1 MTPLLRLATL
11 TGYLELTQSL
21 GLDPGA
27 LMDTVGLDPA
37 DLATP
42 DKWIPAVR
50 VLRLLDLS
58 ARTSGRDDFGL
69 RLAEYRRLSALGPL
83 GLVLRDEP
91 TLRSALDLC
100 MRYEHTY
107 NEALRTRMSQANGM
121 ATVQLWF
128 EVGEPAPTRQAE
140 GYSLGVLR
148 GIIREF
154 LGPDWQPLSV
164 CFSHSVPTRLDTYA
178 TMLGARLRFEHSF
191 TGMIMYTKDL
201 DAPNANSDPSTRA
214 RTDEILRSL
223 ATPKG
228 TTTSEQVRDLVEVL
242 LPTGRCSADEVA
254 RTMGVD
260 RKTLYRH
267 LADTRHTFTSIVDS
281 TRAGLAER
289 YLSTDRYQL
298 TEISV
303 LLGFAAPSVFSRWFR
318 HRFGETPS
326 QWRTRRAD
334 LPGT

>member
-1 MTPLLRLATL
+1 
-11 TGYLELTQSL
+11 
-21 GLDPGA
+21 
-27 LMDTVGLDPA
+27 
-37 DLATP
+37 
-42 DKWIPAVR
+42 
-50 VLRLLDLS
+50 
-58 ARTSGRDDFGL
+58 
-69 RLAEYRRLSALGPL
+69 
-83 GLVLRDEP
+83 
-91 TLRSALDLC
+91 
-100 MRYEHTY
+100 
-107 NEALRTRMSQANGM
+107 MSEANGLT
-121 ATVQLWF
+121 TVQLWF
-128 EVGEPAPTRQAE
+128 ELGEPAPTRQAE
-140 GYSLGVLR
+140 GYSVAVLR

-154 LGPDWQPLSV
+154 LGPGWQPLSV
-164 CFSHSVPTRLDTYA
+164 CFTHSAPTQIDTYA
-178 TMLGARLRFEHSF
+178 TMLGARLRFEHGF
-191 TGMIMYTKDL
+191 TGVIMYAKDL
-201 DAPNANSDPSTRA
+201 DAPNVNSDPTTRA

-228 TTTSEQVRDLVEVL
+228 TTTSDQVRELVEVL

-267 LADTRHTFTSIVDS
+267 LAEARQTFTSIVDA

-318 HRFGETPS
+318 HRFGKTPS

-334 LPGT
+334 LPGA